1 MQSGLLT
8 DSLLAP
14 NAAARILSCG
24 YRYLNSYFLYLL
36 LTLNTLEMSRN
47 YKFHNPEGLYF
58 ISFAVV
64 GWLDVFTRN
73 EYKDLFL
80 ESLEFCQKNKGL
92 EIHAWCIMTNHV
104 HLVFRSINGQ
114 PPELLI
120 GDLKRFTSQSI
131 VKSIKENPR
140 ESRKDFLL
148 DFFKKE
154 ADKSSNVK
162 HYQFWRHDNKP
173 IELWSNKIIQQKI
186 DYVHNNPVE
195 SGLVYKAEDYVYSSA
210 IDYSGQKGLVDDI
223 VVFRM
228 FDV

>member
-1 MQSGLLT
+1 
-8 DSLLAP
+8 
-14 NAAARILSCG
+14 
-24 YRYLNSYFLYLL
+24 
-36 LTLNTLEMSRN
+36 MSRN

-80 ESLEFCQKNKGL
+80 ESLQFCQKNKGL
-92 EIHAWCIMTNHV
+92 ENPAWCIMSNHV

-114 PPELLI
+114 NPELLV

-140 ESRKDFLL
+140 ESRKEFLL

-154 ADKSSNVK
+154 AEKSSNVK
-162 HYQFWRHDNKP
+162 QYQFWRHDNKP
-173 IELWSNKIIQQKI
+173 IELWSNKVIQQKI

-195 SGLVYKAEDYVYSSA
+195 EGLVYKSEDYVYSSA
-210 IDYSGQKGLVDDI
+210 IDYSGQKGLVDDV

-228 FDV
+228 FGI